1 MVAAFSVAVYVVA
14 PPKAFVAVMFT
25 PLMLSAVPSTSRA
38 VFPVA
43 VSAVSAAAVAL
54 GSRR

>member
-43 VSAVSAAAVAL
+43 VSAVSPAAVAP